1 MRQYRRQGYVCAY
14 CEAPCSGLPEPEHV
28 VPLSRGG
35 RNDMTNLVA
44 ACRTCNSDKNDMT
57 LNEWQTDRARR
68 GLMPVRIDGDAFTH
82 LVPEVNTPTG
92 TAYRHRDAA

>member
-1 MRQYRRQGYVCAY
+1 
-14 CEAPCSGLPEPEHV
+14 
-28 VPLSRGG
+28 
-35 RNDMTNLVA
+35 MTNLVA